1 MRPLTPPPQDVLPIL
16 ALACYAASAICL
28 GAAAV
33 GGTSPAADGRRL
45 AGLSLG
51 VVALAFHGFG
61 VCREAVVPSNLALN
75 ATDTASLVALGIA
88 VIALLGA
95 LLRPRFAGA
104 SAVLLVLAGILAAL
118 TDRGARRFAADHG
131 GWELAAHVMLATL
144 AFAFMTVAAVLAV
157 ALALLEKRLRRRQ
170 PLGPLAALPPMESLE
185 RSMFQAIGAGFALLS
200 LALFSGFFFVD
211 NLFAQHLLHKTVLAC
226 SAWVIFG
233 ILLAGRAKFGWRG
246 RTAVNWTLGGFALL
260 GLAYFGSKLILE
272 NVLGRHWG

>member
-1 MRPLTPPPQDVLPIL
+1 VLPIL

-33 GGTSPAADGRRL
+33 GGASPAADGRRL
-45 AGLSLG
+45 AGISLG
-51 VVALAFHGFG
+51 IVALAFHAFG
-61 VCREAVVPSNLALN
+61 VWREVFVPSDLALN
-75 ATDTASLVALGIA
+75 ATDTASLVALSVA

-95 LLRPRFAGA
+95 ILRPRFAGA
-104 SAVLLVLAGILAAL
+104 SAVLLVLAGVLAAF

-170 PLGPLAALPPMESLE
+170 PLGPLAALPPMDSLE

-233 ILLAGRAKFGWRG
+233 ILLAGRARFGWRG

-260 GLAYFGSKLILE
+260 GLSYFGSKLILE